1 LSWAAEEG
9 WEGAYVASKG
19 MIKDSIGLRSG
30 TQQVQGG
37 SYDAIAM
44 LMFIAMFMFEDTFP
58 KS

>member
-1 LSWAAEEG
+1 
-9 WEGAYVASKG
+9 VASKE

-30 TQQVQGG
+30 TQQVQGC